1 MSDRLI
7 RESEVSEILKSL
19 GSGFPSD
26 VADIIKQEGRRSVH
40 NNVVSSQFDADRL
53 DYMRRDRLMSGS
65 QHAGIDFDWL
75 IANLKLANVNVGVDD
90 AQIGQVETFVIGSK
104 AILAAEAFVLGLFHL
119 YPAVYFHK
127 ATRGA
132 EKIFTE
138 LLVRIVSLV
147 RDGDEKAT
155 GLPNRHPLI
164 RFAKT
169 PDDLDTAL
177 NLDDSVIWGSLGLLA
192 EANDVLIAEY
202 SSRLRDRKLLKAIDV
217 RAQVIH
223 GLDPGSRSEPDLFER
238 VDRCCAAIHEKL
250 TNWSKDQEGRESC
263 LLVDEAERSPYKTS
277 IDSSG
282 FTKQINVLTDGGV
295 PVDIKQRSS
304 VVAALSTFKLLRVYV
319 RPDDASAREFVER
332 TIKGEIDKCP

>member
-1 MSDRLI
+1 
-7 RESEVSEILKSL
+7 
-19 GSGFPSD
+19 
-26 VADIIKQEGRRSVH
+26 
-40 NNVVSSQFDADRL
+40 
-53 DYMRRDRLMSGS
+53 
-65 QHAGIDFDWL
+65 
-75 IANLKLANVNVGVDD
+75 VDD
-90 AQIGQVETFVIGSK
+90 SRVGQIKTFVIGSK

-127 ATRGA
+127 ATRSA

-147 RDGDEKAT
+147 RDGNENAT
-155 GLPNRHPLI
+155 GLPDQHPLI
-164 RFAKT
+164 RFAMN

-177 NLDDSVIWGSLGLLA
+177 NLDDTAIWGSLGLLA
-192 EANDVLIAEY
+192 EAKDVLVAEY
-202 SSRLRDRKLLKAIDV
+202 SWRLRDRKLLKAIDV

-223 GLDPGSRSEPDLFER
+223 YLDPESRSEAGLSER
-238 VDRCCAAIHEKL
+238 VDRCCASIHEKL
-250 TNWSKDQEGRESC
+250 TIWSKDKVGRESR
-263 LLVDEAERSPYKTS
+263 LLIDEAERSPYKTS
-277 IDSSG
+277 IDLSG